1 MPEYEFD
8 KPHHLNRLH
17 DELIADGIT
26 PESVRGQSDGDK
38 FWITVPA
45 ILQPQVSAVVE
56 AHDGAAAVMAE
67 HWREARAIRDQK
79 LRDSD
84 WVGVTDTQLS
94 DANLASWQAYRQ
106 SLRDI
111 PQEQPDDP
119 QNIVWPSAPSD

>member
-26 PESVRGQSDGDK
+26 PEAVRGQPDGDL

-56 AHDGAAAVMAE
+56 AHDAVAVLE
-67 HWREARAIRDQK
+67 ELAWEFARDKRNR
-79 LRDSD
+79 LLSECD
-84 WVGVTDTQLS
+84 WTCVTDSQLS
-94 DANLASWQAYRQ
+94 EADQASWQTYRQ
-106 SLRDI
+106 ALRDV
-111 PQEQPDDP
+111 P
-119 QNIVWPSAPSD
+119 QNENDPENITWPDAPSD